1 MQKQERKIIM
11 KYSRKLINDYETY
24 DLVMT
29 WLTGYPEFYHAPLN
43 EEGFIDVFWKREQA
57 VLLNDMVHTRYRY
70 LMMEHVYDD
79 VDIKKIYEAIKDDYK
94 LFPDSFRSIN
104 AEGLDIS
111 DIVGSENII
120 EDEDRCGPIIDNST
134 YYAQYSHIILDE
146 NVIRLPEDND
156 LPF

>member
-1 MQKQERKIIM
+1 M

-43 EEGFIDVFWKREQA
+43 EEGFIDVFWNHEQTD
-57 VLLNDMVHTRYRY
+57 VLLSNMVHTQYRY
-70 LMMEHVYDD
+70 LMMEYVYDD

-94 LFPDSFRSIN
+94 LFPDSFRNIN

-120 EDEDRCGPIIDNST
+120 EDEDRCGPIVDNSA
-134 YYAQYSHIILDE
+134 YYEQYSDIILDE
-146 NVIRLPEDND
+146 NVLRHIDDNN